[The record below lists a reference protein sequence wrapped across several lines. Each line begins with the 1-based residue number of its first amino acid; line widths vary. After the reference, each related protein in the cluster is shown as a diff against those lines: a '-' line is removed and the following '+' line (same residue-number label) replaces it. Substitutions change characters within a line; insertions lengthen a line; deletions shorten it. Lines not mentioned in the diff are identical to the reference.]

1 MARQWSAGELAA
13 AVAVGGSLLFVAVP
27 AFFRNLSFSKLS
39 EPIDGLDRMV
49 TAAVSYAEGR
59 PQNVSFPPS
68 APQTPEKVP
77 RGVEQRDPEDA
88 WEHLTWR
95 SLAFRFDAPHCFA
108 FQFDS
113 AYDAHTGTAR
123 FVATAH
129 GDLDGDD
136 VLSTFE
142 VRGERLAG
150 QPARVLP
157 GMFVDREVE

>member
-1 MARQWSAGELAA
+1 MARSWSSIEV
-13 AVAVGGSLLFVAVP
+13 AVAIAVAGSVLVVAVP
-27 AFFRNLSFSKLS
+27 AFVRNLRFSKLS
-39 EPIDGLDRMV
+39 EPVEGLDRMV
-49 TAAVSYAEGR
+49 TAAVAYAEGR
-59 PQNVSFPPS
+59 PGSLGFPPS
-68 APQTPEKVP
+68 APLTPEKAP
-77 RGVEQRDPEDA
+77 RGVEQRDPDEA

-95 SLAFRFDAPHCFA
+95 ALDFRFDAPHGFA

-113 AYDAHTGTAR
+113 AYDAPSGASR

-142 VRGERLAG
+142 VRGERLPN
-150 QPARVLP
+150 QSARVIP

>member
-1 MARQWSAGELAA
+1 M
-13 AVAVGGSLLFVAVP
+13 VAVP
-27 AFFRNLSFSKLS
+27 AFLRSLSFSKLS
-39 EPIDGLDRMV
+39 EPIEGLDRMV
-49 TAAVSYAEGR
+49 TAAVAYSEGR
-59 PQNVSFPPS
+59 PSNLSFPPS
-68 APQTPEKVP
+68 APLTPENVP

-95 SLAFRFDAPHCFA
+95 SLEFRFEQPHGFA
-108 FQFDS
+108 FQFES
-113 AYDAHTGTAR
+113 AYDAPSGTAR

-142 VRGERLAG
+142 VRGERPAN
-150 QPARVLP
+150 QPARVVP

>member
-1 MARQWSAGELAA
+1 MGRNWSAPEVALAI
-13 AVAVGGSLLFVAVP
+13 AVGGSLLLVAVP
-27 AFFRNLSFSKLS
+27 AFVRNLSFSKLS
-39 EPIDGLDRMV
+39 EPVEGLDRLV
-49 TAAVSYAEGR
+49 TAAIAYSDGR
-59 PQNVSFPPS
+59 PANLSFPPS
-68 APQTPEKVP
+68 APLTPEKVA
-77 RGVEQRDPEDA
+77 RGVEQRDPDDA

-95 SLAFRFDAPHCFA
+95 ALDFGFDAPHSFA

-113 AYDAHTGTAR
+113 AYDAPSGTSR

-142 VRGERLAG
+142 VRGERGANER
-150 QPARVLP
+150 ARVVP